1 MKVDT
6 MVGSPM
12 KTAVSLDDALL
23 HEADGTARLLG
34 VSRSRLFS
42 VAIAEFL
49 ERRRQDQMLQQLNEV
64 YAGAAEPAERRLLKG
79 MKSKVLRAVEKH
91 R

>member
-1 MKVDT
+1 
-6 MVGSPM
+6 M
-12 KTAVSLDDALL
+12 KTAVSLDDTLL
-23 HEADGTARLLG
+23 HEADETARLLG
-34 VSRSRLFS
+34 VGRSRLFS

-49 ERRRQDQMLQQLNEV
+49 ERRRQDQMLHQLNEV
-64 YAGAAEPAERRLLKG
+64 YAEARDAAENRLLQG